1 MTKPPILVMNQVLIH
16 GEIRLLHGKFL
27 SIDEGEPQE
36 TERNF
41 GWLISGELKITS
53 EALIVAAQDQTLATR
68 NIQAK
73 LFHSADSPKRRQR
86 GKKDKT
92 LAHIISRCEMLANS
106 NYLNCH
112 NQIASQIHRALSGK
126 YGFERLEQWW
136 QHKVDTVNWKMKH
149 PKIYGTS
156 TCILTRPFT
165 SAALTCTN

>member
-1 MTKPPILVMNQVLIH
+1 MANFFPLMRVNPKKQKEIWDGSLAVNLKSPLKPSLWQPKTKHQ
-16 GEIRLLHGKFL
+16 
-27 SIDEGEPQE
+27 PQE
-36 TERNF
+36 TSRPC
-41 GWLISGELKITS
+41 
-53 EALIVAAQDQTLATR
+53 
-68 NIQAK
+68 K
-73 LFHSADSPKRRQR
+73 LFHSADSPKCRQL